1 MEDNLIGTL
10 SMFRTMGIKPN
21 FSDLARS
28 YGKDRHTIRKMYDGE
43 EKKERKKR
51 PSELDTHIDDIV
63 GLLSHPGT
71 SIKGAYWYLRNE
83 KGIKCSYDNFK
94 HFVRK
99 NKLSEKARRGTPHP
113 LYETDPGEQ
122 LQVDWVEG
130 IKLATVDGEVIAF
143 NLFSATLGYS
153 RLHSFEYSEFKGEAD
168 FKRCLVHFFK
178 KVGGVTK
185 GVLTDNMSAIV
196 SIADSGR
203 RIHPSVAQFFKDLG
217 VKLRL
222 CRVRSPE
229 TKGKDEVSNKYAQWL
244 QSYDGK
250 IRDRDH
256 IIRLIEMLNRDI
268 NRQKNT
274 GTNIPPI
281 LLFGKEKEY
290 LLPLPADRILDSY
303 EDEMRSCKV
312 PSTFV
317 IDYKG
322 AKYSVP
328 PNLISKTVSY
338 KESDGKLHIYRGGE
352 LVATHA
358 ISGTHTVNYNGDHYK
373 AGLGIR
379 LGDGSE
385 IDGMAGE
392 NLARFKDINE
402 IKDLGEEECRTT
414 LS

>member
-1 MEDNLIGTL
+1 M
-10 SMFRTMGIKPN
+10 
-21 FSDLARS
+21 
-28 YGKDRHTIRKMYDGE
+28 
-43 EKKERKKR
+43 
-51 PSELDTHIDDIV
+51 
-63 GLLSHPGT
+63 
-71 SIKGAYWYLRNE
+71 
-83 KGIKCSYDNFK
+83 
-94 HFVRK
+94 
-99 NKLSEKARRGTPHP
+99 
-113 LYETDPGEQ
+113 
-122 LQVDWVEG
+122 DWVEG
-130 IKLATVDGEVIAF
+130 IKLTTVDGEIITF

-153 RLHSFEYSEFKGEAD
+153 RFHSFEYSEFKGEAD

-185 GVLTDNMSAIV
+185 DVLTDNMSAIV
-196 SIADSGR
+196 SIADGGR

-217 VKLRL
+217 VKLKL

-250 IRDRDH
+250 VRGMEH
-256 IIRLIEMLNRDI
+256 VLRLIEMLNRDI

-274 GTNIPPI
+274 GTNMPPI

-290 LLPLPADRILDSY
+290 LLPLPVDRILDSY

-338 KESDGKLHIYRGGE
+338 KESDGKLHIYHGGE

-358 ISGTHTVNYNGDHYK
+358 ISGAHTVNYSDGHYK
-373 AGLGIR
+373 AGLGTR
-379 LGDGSE
+379 LGSGSE

-402 IKDLGEEECRTT
+402 IKDLGEQECRTT

>member
-1 MEDNLIGTL
+1 M
-10 SMFRTMGIKPN
+10 
-21 FSDLARS
+21 
-28 YGKDRHTIRKMYDGE
+28 
-43 EKKERKKR
+43 
-51 PSELDTHIDDIV
+51 
-63 GLLSHPGT
+63 
-71 SIKGAYWYLRNE
+71 
-83 KGIKCSYDNFK
+83 
-94 HFVRK
+94 
-99 NKLSEKARRGTPHP
+99 
-113 LYETDPGEQ
+113 
-122 LQVDWVEG
+122 EG
-130 IKLATVDGEVIAF
+130 IKLATVDGEVITF

-153 RLHSFEYSEFKGEAD
+153 RFHSFEYSEFKGEAD

-185 GVLTDNMSAIV
+185 DVLTDNMSAIV
-196 SIADSGR
+196 SITDSER
-203 RIHPSVAQFFKDLG
+203 RIHPSVTQFFKDLG
-217 VKLRL
+217 VKLKL

-250 IRDRDH
+250 IRGRDH
-256 IIRLIEMLNRDI
+256 LIGLIETLNRDI

-274 GTNIPPI
+274 GTNIPPV

-290 LLPLPADRILDSY
+290 LLPLPANRILDSY

-317 IDYKG
+317 IDYRG

-338 KESDGKLHIYRGGE
+338 KEVDGKLHIYHGGE

-358 ISGTHTVNYNGDHYK
+358 IADAHTVNYSDDHYK
-373 AGLGIR
+373 SGLGIR
-379 LGDGSE
+379 LGNGSE

-392 NLARFKDINE
+392 NLARFKDLKDV
-402 IKDLGEEECRTT
+402 KDLGGKECQTT